1 MLQTEE
7 LVEERLIDSQIYGRT
22 CMEIGR
28 SRTSFFVL
36 IRALPST
43 DLAQGTAADMPT
55 T

>member
-7 LVEERLIDSQIYGRT
+7 LVEKRLIDSQIYGRT

-36 IRALPST
+36 IRALPSR
-43 DLAQGTAADMPT
+43 LAQGTAADMPT